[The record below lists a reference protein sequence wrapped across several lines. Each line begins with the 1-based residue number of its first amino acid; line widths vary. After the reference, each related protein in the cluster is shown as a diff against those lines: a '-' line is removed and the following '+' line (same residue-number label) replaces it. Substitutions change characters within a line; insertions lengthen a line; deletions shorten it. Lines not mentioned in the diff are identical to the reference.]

1 VAVGVVVHVKG
12 RHEEGASPR
21 VQRVSADAIHV
32 RDGVVGP
39 APPRFGVQ
47 GLVLAAAA
55 STMGILLLF
64 LLEAV
69 HAASLALEEPKL
81 VARGHGEIEIAVTH
95 LSRYAMQYGQRRRL

>member
-1 VAVGVVVHVKG
+1 
-12 RHEEGASPR
+12 
-21 VQRVSADAIHV
+21 
-32 RDGVVGP
+32 
-39 APPRFGVQ
+39 
-47 GLVLAAAA
+47 
-55 STMGILLLF
+55 MGILLLF

>member
-1 VAVGVVVHVKG
+1 M
-12 RHEEGASPR
+12 

-47 GLVLAAAA
+47 GLVLAAA
-55 STMGILLLF
+55 TMDILLL

-95 LSRYAMQYGQRRRL
+95 VSRYAMQYGQRRRL